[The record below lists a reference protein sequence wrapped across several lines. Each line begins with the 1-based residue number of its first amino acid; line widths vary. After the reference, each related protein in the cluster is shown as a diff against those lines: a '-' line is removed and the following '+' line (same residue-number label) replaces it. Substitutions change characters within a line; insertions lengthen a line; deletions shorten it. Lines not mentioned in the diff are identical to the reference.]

1 MRRLLGAFVV
11 LVLVTGSAMVA
22 GAADSKST
30 IGQKVDDATL
40 LTKVKAKLTADK
52 AKNLVH
58 VNVDVKDGVVALKGS
73 VPTAADKTRV
83 EKLAR
88 ATEGVSEVHNEL
100 VVSSNPSAS
109 PSTK

>member
-11 LVLVTGSAMVA
+11 LTLVGGSAMVA
-22 GAADSKST
+22 GAADTKSSV
-30 IGQKVDDATL
+30 GQKVDDATL

-52 AKNLVH
+52 AKNLVK

-73 VPTAADKTRV
+73 VPTDADKTRAG
-83 EKLAR
+83 ELAR
-88 ATEGVSEVHNEL
+88 ATEGVHEVRNEL
-100 VVSSNPSAS
+100 TVSSPSAS

>member
-11 LVLVTGSAMVA
+11 LTLVSGSAMVA
-22 GAADSKST
+22 GAADTKSS

-52 AKNLVH
+52 AKNLVK

-73 VPTAADKTRV
+73 VPTDADKTRA
-83 EKLAR
+83 EELAR
-88 ATEGVSEVHNEL
+88 ATEGVHEVRNEL
-100 VVSSNPSAS
+100 TVASPSAS

>member
-11 LVLVTGSAMVA
+11 LTLVTGPALLA
-22 GAADSKST
+22 NAADTKSS
-30 IGQKVDDATL
+30 IGQKVDDAAL

-73 VPTAADKTRV
+73 VPTEADKARA
-83 EKLAR
+83 EQLAQ
-88 ATEGVSEVHNEL
+88 ATEGVKQVQNEL
-100 VVSSNPSAS
+100 VVGSPSAS

>member
-11 LVLVTGSAMVA
+11 LALVTGSAMVA

-40 LTKVKAKLTADK
+40 LTEVKAKLTADK

-73 VPTAADKTRV
+73 VPTAGDKTRA

-100 VVSSNPSAS
+100 VVSSNPSAL
-109 PSTK
+109 PATK